1 MIKPNIC
8 RPGPT
13 GRWAGYAPATGEYE
27 VMNIWHSHIHP
38 FTKDKV
44 SRKMFVDSSE
54 NLLPKGA
61 CFSPSFVRKCR
72 NSSLAQ
78 GGSGRRVFVKQN
90 KNSARVS
97 YFLIHP
103 HLWNVGDLCW
113 GRFPLKQIKFQKE
126 DCVFVSYFRAVIRQL
141 ISKKKE
147 HIRTINKLR
156 TENSLLKVRQ
166 DNFSL

>member
-1 MIKPNIC
+1 
-8 RPGPT
+8 
-13 GRWAGYAPATGEYE
+13 
-27 VMNIWHSHIHP
+27 
-38 FTKDKV
+38 
-44 SRKMFVDSSE
+44 MFLDSSE

-78 GGSGRRVFVKQN
+78 GGSGRRVFVEQN
-90 KNSARVS
+90 NNSARVS

-103 HLWNVGDLCW
+103 HLLNVGELYW
-113 GRFPLKQIKFQKE
+113 SRFQKKTISNFRKRKVLQF

-147 HIRTINKLR
+147 HIRIINKLR

-166 DNFSL
+166 DNFSP